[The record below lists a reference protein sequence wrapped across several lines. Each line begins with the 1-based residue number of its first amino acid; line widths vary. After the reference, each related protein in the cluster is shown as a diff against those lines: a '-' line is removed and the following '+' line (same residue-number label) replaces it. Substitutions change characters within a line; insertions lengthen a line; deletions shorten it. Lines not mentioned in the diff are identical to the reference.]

1 MAISHLSVDES
12 LIANEIAGNKYREN
26 PNGVFRTRVS
36 GLEGRHPHDE
46 S

>member
-26 PNGVFRTRVS
+26 PNGVFRTRVMKS
-36 GLEGRHPHDE
+36 RMLICLAPE
-46 S
+46 